1 MRAPATPQTARN
13 SSSSNSI
20 PHAAPVAP
28 GTKDDHITY
37 KPVTADAVNA
47 FFNGIPKKV
56 KSEPSLV
63 KSEPSLVPPPPDQVL
78 QTPPLPQIL
87 PSEIQASA
95 QENQDDYTKRQDE
108 LLQILGEMDDVELK
122 KCAAGCRAHP
132 LFQQYCSALAC
143 PECPNPAEV
152 FGSELSVMAEECCDF
167 ALWVEALGASD
178 FEQQAQ
184 ALATYETLPQPT
196 TDTAP
201 AAEST
206 PTVVTPKQPAPTV
219 VQPDT
224 APAAESTPAVVTPE
238 QPAPTVAQ
246 PEEATNPMDVTGVV
260 ATQPEQHEQTTT
272 SPTESK
278 ATAVVVVGDTP
289 PQVWPDNQLG
299 DPTLYPDTPVPA
311 TPVIVQSCAKTLACT
326 PTTPEPSA
334 CEFMPITSEG
344 VKAFW
349 SALRRKS
356 TDSLPDTP
364 SLEVPVPP
372 VPVPQVL
379 GARSSGS
386 EASATPVSP
395 APAEVATPAPTTA
408 PMPEN
413 QTSPSPST
421 APGATAQAP
430 AQTPP
435 PAPTPELSQAS
446 PAPSTTPRASPTPS
460 PLAEAE
466 AAAAQELA
474 APSADDI
481 KEARACYM
489 RFYRSVRSPKAPD
502 AVSKILGDPN
512 SNLIWGIFDLI
523 I

>member
-13 SSSSNSI
+13 SSSSSSI

-28 GTKDDHITY
+28 GTKDDQITY
-37 KPVTADAVNA
+37 KPVTADAMNA

-95 QENQDDYTKRQDE
+95 QENQDDHAKRQDE
-108 LLQILGEMDDVELK
+108 LMQMLDEMDDVELK
-122 KCAAGCRAHP
+122 KCAAACRAHP
-132 LFQQYCSALAC
+132 LFQQYCSAL
-143 PECPNPAEV
+143 ECPGYPNPVEV

-167 ALWVEALGASD
+167 ALWVEALGASE
-178 FEQQAQ
+178 EQQAQ
-184 ALATYETLPQPT
+184 ALGTYETLPQPT
-196 TDTAP
+196 A
-201 AAEST
+201 
-206 PTVVTPKQPAPTV
+206 
-219 VQPDT
+219 DT
-224 APAAESTPAVVTPE
+224 APAAESTPAVVTPK

-246 PEEATNPMDVTGVV
+246 PEEPTIPMDALTGVV

-299 DPTLYPDTPVPA
+299 DPTLYPDTPVIA
-311 TPVIVQSCAKTLACT
+311 QSCAKTLACT

-334 CEFMPITSEG
+334 CEFKPITSEG
-344 VKAFW
+344 VQAFW

-364 SLEVPVPP
+364 SLEVPLPP

-379 GARSSGS
+379 GERSSGS

-395 APAEVATPAPTTA
+395 PPTEVATPAPTTA

-413 QTSPSPST
+413 QSSPSPST

-430 AQTPP
+430 AQTPS
-435 PAPTPELSQAS
+435 PAPTPEPSQAS

-466 AAAAQELA
+466 AAAAQEH
-474 APSADDI
+474 PSADDI
-481 KEARACYM
+481 KEARASYM
-489 RFYRSVRSPKAPD
+489 RFYRSIRSPKAPD

-512 SNLIWGIFDLI
+512 SNLIWGYLI
-523 I
+523 WKSSGTSYSNICRQACVLYN